1 MRMRINAKTLH
12 HIQKPV
18 KEKMGSK
25 VEENLAR
32 KLASNDLPTRTKA
45 LKRLKKWIAAR
56 SSLENGL
63 SLRDRVYCVVHV
75 GRRGKDCG
83 ARHQRRILSA
93 SYWHTQKNNLWL

>member
-1 MRMRINAKTLH
+1 
-12 HIQKPV
+12 
-18 KEKMGSK
+18 MGSK

-63 SLRDRVYCVVHV
+63 SLRDQSVLFHV
-75 GRRGKDCG
+75 GRRGIDCR
-83 ARHQRRILSA
+83 ARHQ
-93 SYWHTQKNNLWL
+93 